1 MQIQW
6 DGQIP
11 YLSVKVYCEK
21 CKQSYSVK
29 DFYGYCKKC
38 GADGDFVYSYK
49 DYMLMKKY
57 NQIPEH
63 EREYYLEKAHLIYD
77 ENTFCPKCKQI
88 LTGLHM
94 QSKCYS
100 DFIKEEAYKLYKKT
114 INNKRKVNICHN
126 GHMSLG

>member
-1 MQIQW
+1 M
-6 DGQIP
+6 
-11 YLSVKVYCEK
+11 KVYCEK

-38 GADGDFVYSYK
+38 GADGDFVHTYK

-63 EREYYLEKAHLIYD
+63 EREYYLGKAHLIYD

-100 DFIKEEAYKLYKKT
+100 DFIKEAAYKLYK
-114 INNKRKVNICHN
+114 NNLKKYE
-126 GHMSLG
+126 